1 MSHDNDNSVLFG
13 NGDELPSNASS
24 NPHINQLIDGVGR
37 RQVLAAGAA
46 LGTLAFLG
54 SALPG
59 AAVAAEPA
67 AKGLDKLRFKPRSK
81 LPFTAIATN
90 RLDSISVPAGY
101 RATPFIPWGTPIT
114 GNYPAY
120 LSDGSNS
127 AQDQA
132 EQLGMHHDGM
142 HFFPIDAQRGGKKS
156 DHGLLVLN
164 HEYIDAPLLHP
175 NGPTLAAGKRSSAE
189 EVRKEINAHG
199 VSVVEVR
206 RGLNGEWAVLP
217 SARNRRITG
226 ATPMQICGPARGH
239 VLLKTRYSPKGTAT
253 RGTLNNCSNGF
264 TP

>member
-24 NPHINQLIDGVGR
+24 NPHINKLIDGVGR
-37 RQVLAAGAA
+37 RQVLAGGAV

-67 AKGLDKLRFKPRSK
+67 AKSLDKLRFKPRSK

-156 DHGLLVLN
+156 DHGLLVL
-164 HEYIDAPLLHP
+164 
-175 NGPTLAAGKRSSAE
+175 
-189 EVRKEINAHG
+189 
-199 VSVVEVR
+199 
-206 RGLNGEWAVLP
+206 
-217 SARNRRITG
+217 
-226 ATPMQICGPARGH
+226 
-239 VLLKTRYSPKGTAT
+239 
-253 RGTLNNCSNGF
+253 
-264 TP
+264 